1 MKHNKFNKCPSALV
15 AGQLAMLVAV
25 SALTGCGGGGVTGDP
40 VSGRL
45 IDGYIKGATVCLD
58 INDDGACGADEPK
71 GLTGEGGKWTL
82 YAPSGTDLSKYYVV
96 ADISASAEDSDK
108 PGVPMAP
115 TKMISVANDAA
126 IISPMTSVVVGFV
139 KEGQNLATAKINAR
153 ALLGLP
159 SNYDFA
165 SDHVA
170 SGDVAAH
177 AVARILNKG
186 FSNVIG
192 TAAIDSAKL
201 QLAVSNI
208 SSIAQQAY
216 ATPSRA
222 NELLNQAEELTR
234 NAQPIYSTVANVD
247 LSKSVGYAE
256 SVTNWTPLRAR
267 FIPKYEKSNAYAGY
281 AIFSEQW
288 GAGIQYKNFSAY
300 SAQTN
305 GLTKFK
311 IDLYASAVSTN
322 FNKFYVNTNN
332 SYYGHSN
339 EVAVAIPASK
349 KGKWETYEVELNTV
363 WGDDNVL
370 TFRSGEPNYA
380 GPLADFAVGK
390 VEFSNDNWVT
400 TQTLTPSASGW
411 DKWSLNTSYPE
422 SFLVTSSI
430 ISRGEVVKAIKT
442 FDAHK
447 VAGMTISNFASGI
460 SGDTVTFKVDLNIAG
475 ETKFPIQF
483 FAQATGENGWQ
494 NTTSKVSVTPS
505 STEAWQTLTITLTGF
520 KPSEHSTLVIIPD
533 PDKGGLD
540 QIVYMSN
547 LKVVTAVNPFK

>member
-1 MKHNKFNKCPSALV
+1 MKHNKLNKCPSVLVTGQWAL
-15 AGQLAMLVAV
+15 LVAV
-25 SALTGCGGGGVTGDP
+25 AALTGCGGGGVTGDP

-58 INDDGACGADEPK
+58 INGDGACGADEPR

-82 YAPSGTDLSKYYVV
+82 HAPSGTDLSKYSVV
-96 ADISASAEDSDK
+96 AEITAAAEDSDN

-115 TKMISVANDAA
+115 TKMIAMANDASV
-126 IISPMTSVVVGFV
+126 ISPLTTVVVGFV
-139 KEGQNLATAKINAR
+139 KEGQAPATAKINAR

-159 SNYDFA
+159 SKYDFA

-201 QLAVSNI
+201 QLVVSNL

-216 ATPSRA
+216 ASPSQA
-222 NELLNQAEELTR
+222 NELLNRAEELTR
-234 NAQPIYSTVANVD
+234 NAQPVYSTVATVD

-267 FIPKYEKSNAYAGY
+267 FIPKYDNSNVYAGY
-281 AIFSEQW
+281 AIYSDQW
-288 GAGIQYKNFSAY
+288 GAGIQYKNFATY

-311 IDLYASAVSTN
+311 IDVYASAASTN

-332 SYYGHSN
+332 SYYGHGN
-339 EVAVAIPASK
+339 EVAVLIPGSK
-349 KGKWETYEVELNTV
+349 KGKWETYEVELNAV

-370 TFRSGEPNYA
+370 TVRSGEPNWA

-390 VEFSNDNWVT
+390 VQFSNDNWVT
-400 TQTLTPSASGW
+400 TQTLNPSANGW
-411 DKWSLNTSYPE
+411 DKWSLGDSYPE
-422 SFLVTSSI
+422 SFLVASSI
-430 ISRGEVVKAIKT
+430 ISRGDVVKAIKT

-460 SGDTVTFKVDLNIAG
+460 AGDTVTFKVDLNIAG
-475 ETKFPIQF
+475 ATKFPIQF

-494 NTTSKVSVTPS
+494 NTTSKVSVTPGA
-505 STEAWQTLTITLTGF
+505 TEAWQTLTVTLTGF

-547 LKVVTAVNPFK
+547 LKVVSAVNPFK